1 MNGRP
6 QTRALLDRFGRLHN
20 YLRISV
26 TDRCNYRCTYCMP
39 EEGLQWLPRESMMR
53 YEEIARLVRIFAGMG
68 LRRVRLTGGEPTV
81 RRDILELV
89 REIAT
94 IPGIEDVAMTTNGH
108 LFAPLAGPLRE
119 AGLSRVNISLDTL
132 DPQLFGSITRGGR
145 LEPVLEAIDAAV
157 AAGLTPVKLNMVV
170 MEGVNEQEVERMVR
184 WCLPRAESVWLRFI
198 EYMPFEGRWHASYTA
213 QQIRERLSSQFE
225 VRPRT
230 EVAGPGGGPARYYL
244 ASHPDF
250 PRPLTIGFIAP
261 LTEHFCAACN
271 RLRLLADGDL
281 RTCLAHENNPNLR
294 DLLRSGAS
302 DQEIETVL
310 RQIVMGKPA
319 GHEAR
324 TEGGRNFE
332 GVMTGIGG

>member
-1 MNGRP
+1 MTEGRP
-6 QTRALLDRFGRLHN
+6 TTQALLDRFGRLHN

-39 EEGLQWLPRESMMR
+39 EEGLQWLPKENLLS

-89 REIAT
+89 REIAA
-94 IPGIEDVAMTTNGH
+94 IPGIEDLAMTTNGH
-108 LFAPLAGPLRE
+108 LFAPMAQAFRD
-119 AGLSRVNISLDTL
+119 AGLKRVNISIDSL
-132 DPQLFGSITRGGR
+132 DPQQFSKLTRGGK
-145 LEPVLEAIDAAV
+145 LEPVIEAIHAARR
-157 AAGLTPVKLNMVV
+157 AGLTPVKLNMVV
-170 MEGVNEQEVERMVR
+170 MAGTNEQEIEGMVR
-184 WCLPRAESVWLRFI
+184 WCLPYASEICLRFI
-198 EYMPFEGRWHASYTA
+198 EYMPFESRWHTSFSAV
-213 QQIRERLSSQFE
+213 QMRERLSQQFQLS
-225 VRPRT
+225 PDQAPT
-230 EVAGPGGGPARYYL
+230 GGGPARYWS

-250 PRPLTIGFIAP
+250 PKPLLLGFIAP
-261 LTEHFCAACN
+261 LTEHFCASCN

-281 RTCLAHENNPNLR
+281 RTCLAHEKNPNLR

-302 DQEIETVL
+302 DTVVEQVL

-319 GHEAR
+319 GHEAQ
-324 TEGGRNFE
+324 TEGGRFFE